1 VLVRVEVVLPKWGM
15 TMQEGTIASWAVSPG
30 SVVHEGDA
38 LAIVETE
45 KVETEL
51 PSPASG
57 RIVEIVVAAGDTVEV
72 GTVVAWL
79 ETD

>member
-1 VLVRVEVVLPKWGM
+1 MRVEVVLPKWGM
-15 TMQEGTIASWAVSPG
+15 TMQEGTIASWAVSAG
-30 SVVHEGDA
+30 SVVREGDPV
-38 LAIVETE
+38 AIVETE

-51 PSPASG
+51 PSPG

-79 ETD
+79 ETDER